1 MVVLIIVGLLLI
13 VYQSDFLFKRNI
25 ISPAV
30 SEVDEIDQKL
40 SKTFNSAKTSKI
52 NEITDEACIELTA
65 YLEVILESDLH
76 SEAVMEGLEEHK
88 FDKFKEIEE
97 KWGTLEELE
106 KKHGVDSESDYFL
119 DHCAER
125 IEQDNIREQIDQMKE
140 EFRLKAE

>member
-1 MVVLIIVGLLLI
+1 MVVLIIVVLLLI

-97 KWGTLEELE
+97 KWGGTRGIRKEAW
-106 KKHGVDSESDYFL
+106 GGF
-119 DHCAER
+119 R
-125 IEQDNIREQIDQMKE
+125 I
-140 EFRLKAE
+140 